1 MKTLREIL
9 LDAGMKKEELD
20 NHCGDLYVKVNE
32 ISKKI
37 INNYEFKNN
46 VTTFTDDIEH
56 KLWYDIPFGFSNE
69 YYFITKENS
78 CLYKIFKYMVS
89 FDIFKKDLL
98 QNFSLK
104 NSKKIISTLEKQIG
118 NREKSILNNYSKM
131 ALEEKVILIVYDNKG
146 NTFGIDTRTEENTFG
161 NIVE

>member
-20 NHCGDLYVKVNE
+20 NHCDDLYVKVNE

-56 KLWYDIPFGFSNE
+56 KLWYDIPFAYPE
-69 YYFITKENS
+69 YYFLEKEN
-78 CLYKIFKYMVS
+78 LTIPYK
-89 FDIFKKDLL
+89 FKKDLL
-98 QNFSLK
+98 KHFSLD
-104 NSKKIISTLEKQIG
+104 NSKQIVNTLIKCMAF
-118 NREKSILNNYSKM
+118 REKDRLNNYDSVKLEGNILEIYSK
-131 ALEEKVILIVYDNKG
+131 NG
-146 NTFGIDTRTEENTFG
+146 NGFGIDARIEEKTLG
-161 NIVE
+161 EIVS

>member
-20 NHCGDLYVKVNE
+20 NHCDDLYVKVNE

-37 INNYEFKNN
+37 INNYE
-46 VTTFTDDIEH
+46 
-56 KLWYDIPFGFSNE
+56 
-69 YYFITKENS
+69 
-78 CLYKIFKYMVS
+78 FKYMVS

-104 NSKKIISTLEKQIG
+104 NSKKIISILEKQIG